1 MKRRIVFILAF
12 AALFLTAAAQK
23 YTNLAVEALFDG
35 RYNDHPNTSVSII
48 KSPGTVFRKLA
59 VSGNQ
64 KIVSEMERLVRRD
77 SENVD
82 GSIVENY
89 SKGEYE
95 MIFTVGTA
103 SIGFTRS
110 SKSDADL
117 WVNCPINSSSSKR
130 KTTKSSSRS
139 FKSKK
144 PSASQM
150 NLTARD
156 KESSLYDK
164 YQCTVCTDDS
174 GSNYSYDYDCNDGK
188 GRLDFDFSGLKD
200 LEDLDLSSL
209 NALDFG
215 SLESL
220 KDLEISLNGLEHFGK
235 NLGRE
240 IGENV
245 KEAVDNA
252 FRDRT
257 VKSER

>member
-1 MKRRIVFILAF
+1 MKRIVVFIF
-12 AALFLTAAAQK
+12 AVITLCLTAVAQK
-23 YTNLAVEALFDG
+23 YTNLAIETLFDG

-48 KSPGTVFRKLA
+48 KSPGTLFRKLS
-59 VSGNQ
+59 VSGNK
-64 KIVSEMERLVRRD
+64 KIVAEMERLVRKD
-77 SENVD
+77 SEKVD

-95 MIFTVGTA
+95 MIFTIGTA

-117 WVNCPINSSSSKR
+117 WVNCPINSLSGKR
-130 KTTKSSSRS
+130 KTSKSSSRS
-139 FKSKK
+139 SKSKK
-144 PSASQM
+144 PSAPQM
-150 NLTARD
+150 YLTVRD
-156 KESSLYDK
+156 KDSSIYDK

-188 GRLDFDFSGLKD
+188 GRLDFDLSGLED